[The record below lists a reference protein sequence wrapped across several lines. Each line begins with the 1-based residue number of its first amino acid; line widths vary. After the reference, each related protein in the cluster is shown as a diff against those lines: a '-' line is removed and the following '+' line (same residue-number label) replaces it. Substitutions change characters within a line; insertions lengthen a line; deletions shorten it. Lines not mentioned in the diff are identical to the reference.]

1 MPWLGRNDR
10 AHTATPVH
18 PYGSPCDEGSLWASR
33 TNHPEIVAPSTP
45 TTCPK
50 AEAIVKGSPAAP
62 ANGAQWWDCDRRLAQ
77 APGLTPPILML
88 HFLSSFLLL
97 SAIVPEAQAAAFQC
111 GQASHYGIG
120 DGYHGQRT
128 ASGQRFNAHAMT
140 AAHPSLPLGSKVLV
154 KNRDNGKTV
163 LVTINDRGPYAG
175 GRVLDLSYG
184 SFARIA
190 SPSQGVA
197 NVCMSRA

>member
-1 MPWLGRNDR
+1 MLRFF
-10 AHTATPVH
+10 
-18 PYGSPCDEGSLWASR
+18 SSL
-33 TNHPEIVAPSTP
+33 
-45 TTCPK
+45 
-50 AEAIVKGSPAAP
+50 
-62 ANGAQWWDCDRRLAQ
+62 
-77 APGLTPPILML
+77 
-88 HFLSSFLLL
+88 LLL
-97 SAIVPEAQAAAFQC
+97 SAIVPQAQAAAFQC

-128 ASGQRFNAHAMT
+128 ASGQRFNAYAMT

-184 SFARIA
+184 SFSRIAHPGQGTARI
-190 SPSQGVA
+190 
-197 NVCMSRA
+197 CLSRL